1 MKLLWGILFMSILSA
16 CTTSIKD
23 YTSEK
28 PTLVLENYLNG
39 KMIAHG
45 LFMDR
50 FGKVK
55 KRFTVTLNTNWV
67 NGVGILKEDFDWSD
81 GKKTQR
87 IWTVTKLA
95 NGTYEGTAADVVGK
109 AIGETAGNAF
119 HWTYTMDLDVD
130 GTNYK
135 VNFDDWM
142 YLITDKIMINK
153 AVMSKFGFTLGEILI
168 TFYKD

>member
-1 MKLLWGILFMSILSA
+1 MKLILGVLIMSILSA

-23 YTSEK
+23 YQNEK
-28 PTLVLENYLNG
+28 PALVLENYLNG

-55 KRFTVTLNTNWV
+55 KRFTVSLDTSWV
-67 NGVGILKEDFDWSD
+67 KNVGTLKEDFDWSD
-81 GKKTQR
+81 GTKTQR
-87 IWTVTKLA
+87 IWTVTKKSD
-95 NGTYEGTAADVVGK
+95 GRYQGTAADVVGV
-109 AIGETAGNAF
+109 AMGETAGNAF

-130 GTNYK
+130 GSKYK

-142 YLITDKIMINK
+142 YLINDKIMINK
-153 AVMSKFGFTLGEILI
+153 AVMSKFGITLGEVLI
-168 TFYKD
+168 TFYK

>member
-1 MKLLWGILFMSILSA
+1 MKLIWGILIMSLLSA
-16 CTTSIKD
+16 CSTSIKD
-23 YTSEK
+23 YQNEK

-55 KRFTVTLNTNWV
+55 KRFTVSLDTTWAGN
-67 NGVGILKEDFDWSD
+67 VGTLKEDFDWSD
-81 GKKTQR
+81 GTKTQR
-87 IWTVTKLA
+87 IWTVTKQSD
-95 NGTYEGTAADVVGK
+95 GTYTGTAADVVGK
-109 AIGETAGNAF
+109 AIGTTAGNAF

-130 GTNYK
+130 GSNYK

-142 YLITDKIMINK
+142 YLINDKIMINK
-153 AVMSKFGFTLGEILI
+153 AVMSKFGFTLGEVLI
-168 TFYKD
+168 TFYRP